1 MKLVLFFLLASAD
14 GGHFTSSSPDAGPK
28 TPVDI
33 QCDFGRMEGSKQQ
46 LVCSGHVRVKRRTAD
61 IRCDKLIAYYA
72 NKNVNDMKH
81 FECIGNVEAV
91 DGDRWAA
98 ADFADYDNEKEV
110 LVMTGRPHGRQGT
123 SRLLGSKIIF
133 HVNSDEMDV
142 DNVTA
147 VLESQGQDAKKGAAK
162 RKKQPPRA
170 PTPVATLEPDGGTE
184 GGFVNPVDVNCDR
197 GRMEGSKEQLL
208 CVGHVHMRRHNTDM
222 TCERLLAH
230 YVNKDVNEVKRMECV
245 GHVEATDGDR
255 WAKSD
260 LADFDTAKE
269 VLVMTGHPVGR
280 QGTNEMTGSKITFYV
295 DSDLM
300 DVDNVVGV
308 LQSKAQ
314 DERRKA
320 NMKKA
325 QPK

>member
-1 MKLVLFFLLASAD
+1 VRLLLSLLLAAAD
-14 GGHFTSSSPDAGPK
+14 GGFASRGSPDAGPK

-33 QCDFGRMEGSKQQ
+33 QCDFGSMQGSKQQ
-46 LVCSGHVRVKRRTAD
+46 LTCTGHVRVKRRTAD
-61 IRCDKLIAYYA
+61 ITCEKLVAYYA
-72 NKNVNDMKH
+72 NRDVNDMKH

-91 DGDRWAA
+91 DGERWAA
-98 ADFADYDNEKEV
+98 SEFADYDNEKEV
-110 LVMTGRPHGRQGT
+110 LVMTGHPRGRQGT
-123 SRLLGSKIIF
+123 SRLVGTKIVF
-133 HVNSDEMDV
+133 HVDSDEMDV

-147 VLESQGQDAKKGAAK
+147 LLESQGQDKKKGA
-162 RKKQPPRA
+162 KKKPPLPA
-170 PTPVATLEPDGGTE
+170 PVAVAAPDAGAGGD
-184 GGFVNPVDVNCDR
+184 FMNPVDVSCDK
-197 GRMEGSKEQLL
+197 GRMEGSKEQLV
-208 CVGHVHMRRHNTDM
+208 CVGHVHLKRHNTDM

-245 GHVEATDGDR
+245 GNVEATDGDR

-260 LADFDTAKE
+260 FADFDTAKE

-320 NMKKA
+320 NMKK
-325 QPK
+325 QGQQK

>member
-1 MKLVLFFLLASAD
+1 VTLLLALVLAASD
-14 GGHFTSSSPDAGPK
+14 GGSFSRTSPDGGPK

-33 QCDFGRMEGSKQQ
+33 ACDFGTMQGSKQQ
-46 LVCSGHVRVKRRTAD
+46 LVCTGHVRVKRRTAD
-61 IRCDKLIAYYA
+61 ITCEKLVAYYA
-72 NKNVNDMKH
+72 NKDVNDMKH
-81 FECIGNVEAV
+81 FECLGNVEAV

-98 ADFADYDNEKEV
+98 SDFADYDNEKEV
-110 LVMTGRPHGRQGT
+110 LVMTGHPRGRQGT
-123 SRLLGSKIIF
+123 SRLTGAKILF
-133 HVNSDEMDV
+133 HVDSDEMEV
-142 DNVTA
+142 DAVMA
-147 VLESQGQDAKKGAAK
+147 VLESQGQDKKKGV
-162 RKKQPPRA
+162 KKKA
-170 PTPVATLEPDGGTE
+170 PTPVAVAAPDAGSLE
-184 GGFVNPVDVNCDR
+184 GGFLNPVDVQCDK
-197 GRMEGSKEQLL
+197 GRMVGSKELL
-208 CVGHVHMRRHNTDM
+208 VCTGHVHMKRHNTDM

-245 GHVEATDGDR
+245 GNVEATDGDR

-260 LADFDTAKE
+260 FADFDTAKE

>member
-1 MKLVLFFLLASAD
+1 VKLLLCLLLAAPD
-14 GGHFTSSSPDAGPK
+14 GGFRTGSSDAGPR

-46 LVCSGHVRVKRRTAD
+46 LVCNGHVRVKRRTAD
-61 IRCDKLIAYYA
+61 ITCQKLIAYYA
-72 NKNVNDMKH
+72 NKDVNDMKH

-110 LVMTGRPHGRQGT
+110 LVMTGHPHGRQGT
-123 SRLLGSKIIF
+123 NRLVGTKITF

-147 VLESQGQDAKKGAAK
+147 VLESQGQDEKKGAAK
-162 RKKQPPRA
+162 RKKA
-170 PTPVATLEPDGGTE
+170 PAPAPVVVGRPDGGPA
-184 GGFVNPVDVNCDR
+184 GGFVNPVDVSCDK
-197 GRMEGSKEQLL
+197 GRMEGSKEQLV
-208 CVGHVHMRRHNTDM
+208 CVGHVRMKRHNTDM
-222 TCERLLAH
+222 TCERLIAH

-245 GHVEATDGDR
+245 GNVEATDTDR

-260 LADFDTAKE
+260 FADFDTAKE

>member
-1 MKLVLFFLLASAD
+1 VTLLLYVLLAAVD
-14 GGHFTSSSPDAGPK
+14 GGVASRGAMDGGTK

-46 LVCSGHVRVKRRTAD
+46 LVCTGHVRVKRRTAD
-61 IRCDKLIAYYA
+61 ITCEKLIAYYK
-72 NKNVNDMKH
+72 NKDVNDMKH

-98 ADFADYDNEKEV
+98 SDFADYDNEKEV
-110 LVMTGRPHGRQGT
+110 LVMTGHPRGRQGT
-123 SRLLGSKIIF
+123 SRLVGTKIVF
-133 HVNSDEMDV
+133 HVDSDEMDV
-142 DNVTA
+142 DNVVS
-147 VLESQGQDAKKGAAK
+147 VLESQGQDEKRKGKKKKGGATPGVTAA
-162 RKKQPPRA
+162 PA
-170 PTPVATLEPDGGTE
+170 PDAGSPEAAAFT
-184 GGFVNPVDVNCDR
+184 NPVDIQCDK
-197 GRMEGSKEQLL
+197 GRMEGSKEQLV
-208 CVGHVHMRRHNTDM
+208 CVGHVRMRRHNTDM
-222 TCERLLAH
+222 TCERLVAH
-230 YVNKDVNEVKRMECV
+230 YVNKDVNEVKRMECI
-245 GHVEATDGDR
+245 GSVEATDGDR

-260 LADFDTAKE
+260 FADFDTAKE

-280 QGTNEMTGSKITFYV
+280 QGTNEMAGSKITFYV

-300 DVDNVVGV
+300 DVDNVIGV
-308 LQSKAQ
+308 LESKAQ

>member
-1 MKLVLFFLLASAD
+1 MTLLLALLLAAADGGSFARSSAD
-14 GGHFTSSSPDAGPK
+14 GGPK

-33 QCDFGRMEGSKQQ
+33 QCDFGSMQGSKQQ
-46 LVCSGHVRVKRRTAD
+46 LICNGHVRVKRRTAD
-61 IRCDKLIAYYA
+61 ITCERLVAYYA
-72 NKNVNDMKH
+72 NRDVNDMKH

-91 DGDRWAA
+91 DGERWAA
-98 ADFADYDNEKEV
+98 SDFADYDNEKEV
-110 LVMTGRPHGRQGT
+110 LVMTGHPRGRQGT
-123 SRLLGSKIIF
+123 SRLQGTKILF
-133 HVNSDEMDV
+133 HVDTDQMDV

-147 VLESQGQDAKKGAAK
+147 VLESQGQDKKKGA
-162 RKKQPPRA
+162 KKKPPGPA
-170 PTPVATLEPDGGTE
+170 PVAVAAPDAGPGE
-184 GGFVNPVDVNCDR
+184 AGFANPVDVSCDK
-197 GRMEGSKEQLL
+197 GRMEGSKELL
-208 CVGHVHMRRHNTDM
+208 VCAGHVHMKRHNTDM
-222 TCERLLAH
+222 TCEKLFAQ

-245 GHVEATDGDR
+245 GNVEATDSDR

-260 LADFDTAKE
+260 FANFDTAKE
-269 VLVMTGHPVGR
+269 VLVMTGNPVGR

-325 QPK
+325 QQK

>member
-1 MKLVLFFLLASAD
+1 VTLALYLLLAALD
-14 GGHFTSSSPDAGPK
+14 GGSFSKGSADAGPK
-28 TPVDI
+28 LPVFVD
-33 QCDFGRMEGSKQQ
+33 CDTGRMQGSMQQ
-46 LVCSGHVRVKRRTAD
+46 LVCTGHVRVKRRTAD
-61 IRCDKLIAYYA
+61 ITCDKLIAYYA
-72 NKNVNDMKH
+72 NKDVNDMKH

-98 ADFADYDNEKEV
+98 SEFADYDNEKEV
-110 LVMTGRPHGRQGT
+110 LVMTGHPHGRQGT
-123 SRLLGSKIIF
+123 SQLVGSKIVF

-147 VLESQGQDAKKGAAK
+147 ILESQGQDKKKGA
-162 RKKQPPRA
+162 KKK
-170 PTPVATLEPDGGTE
+170 PTPPVPLVAPDAGPGAVA
-184 GGFVNPVDVNCDR
+184 FSNPVDVQCDK
-197 GRMEGSKEQLL
+197 GRMEGSKELL
-208 CVGHVHMRRHNTDM
+208 VCVGHVRMRRHNTDM

-245 GHVEATDGDR
+245 GNVEATDGDR

-308 LQSKAQ
+308 LQSKSQ
-314 DERRKA
+314 EERRKA

-325 QPK
+325 AQPK